1 MFKASIRFMRSVF
14 ANRTTEW
21 AQKDSKEALEIHLE
35 SQKNIL
41 YTKLKYKWQHPL
53 ELKKKYKERR
63 IEREKNIEPM
73 PSQDSKLVIHSTT
86 PVDSIVLPRDDQIF
100 VVFKIAGLQ
109 YKVTKDDTIIAQK
122 LPYDIGTQ
130 ISFDS
135 VMLLGTP
142 QYTLIGRP
150 VINDAKVF
158 VTVEQQTLSDKV
170 IVFKKK
176 RRKGYKKNRGHRQ
189 ELTILRVD
197 KIEHE
202 IQNKPAQLLL
212 PIR

>member
-86 PVDSIVLPRDDQIF
+86 PVDSIALPRDDQIF